1 VLASAFLLYSLE
13 KAGPSASISKRL
25 SVMPDTH
32 LPPLKP
38 LHSDQSLSPA
48 KLQEMERQTTDI
60 LEVSLRPGQPHCL
73 KVRPDG
79 TVLDGHHRIFILR
92 KRGIS
97 VNDLPREIIE
107 KG

>member
-1 VLASAFLLYSLE
+1 MHGKAFFHYSLE
-13 KAGPSASISKRL
+13 NTDFEAARWL
-25 SVMPDTH
+25 SVMPELPD

-38 LHSDQSLSPA
+38 LHSDRLLSPV
-48 KLQEMERQTTDI
+48 KLREMERQTTDF
-60 LEVSLRPGQPHCL
+60 LEGSLRPGQPHCL

-97 VNDLPREIIE
+97 VNDLPREIIA